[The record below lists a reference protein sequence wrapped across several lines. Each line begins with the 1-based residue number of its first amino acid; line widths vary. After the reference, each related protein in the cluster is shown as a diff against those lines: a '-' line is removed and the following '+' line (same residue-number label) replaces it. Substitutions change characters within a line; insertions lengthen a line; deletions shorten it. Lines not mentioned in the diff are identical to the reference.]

1 MLALVFKFRFS
12 FELTACQKNTDKAKV
27 IAVMLPASLS
37 WTDLTAVKIL
47 HRQDQMHLFFI
58 CGKCTCIY
66 SITLRF
72 EGFLAAQP

>member
-12 FELTACQKNTDKAKV
+12 FELTACQKNTDKAKM

-47 HRQDQMHLFFI
+47 HRQDQMHLFFYLWEMYMHLQYN
-58 CGKCTCIY
+58 T
-66 SITLRF
+66 
-72 EGFLAAQP
+72 EV